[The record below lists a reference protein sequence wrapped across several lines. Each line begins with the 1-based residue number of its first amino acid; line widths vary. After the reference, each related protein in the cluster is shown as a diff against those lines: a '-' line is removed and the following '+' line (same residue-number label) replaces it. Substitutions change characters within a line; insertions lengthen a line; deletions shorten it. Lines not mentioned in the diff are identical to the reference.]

1 MNVQGVHRK
10 ILVSRLAGIQATG
23 ISQKI
28 FQIKLLISSF
38 AALLVLISIIL
49 IWFFPPKDL
58 RNPCPATLTTKL
70 SLFSLFSVADLGTI
84 MIYVNGIGVIHTCIY
99 VHSSWLT
106 PASFGSR
113 HDLTLVVRSQ
123 TKRQQSAHST

>member
-1 MNVQGVHRK
+1 MREENPAGLGPFFNIDREGKVIQTAGEELVGDMNISK
-10 ILVSRLAGIQATG
+10 YFIL
-23 ISQKI
+23 
-28 FQIKLLISSF
+28 
-38 AALLVLISIIL
+38 
-49 IWFFPPKDL
+49 
-58 RNPCPATLTTKL
+58 N
-70 SLFSLFSVADLGTI
+70 
-84 MIYVNGIGVIHTCIY
+84 VNGIGVIHTCIYVHIY